1 MKIDAHQHYWKPSR
15 GDYGWLTP
23 DKGPIYRDFMPED
36 LAPYLAKH
44 GIDRTILVQAAPT
57 AAETEFLLQLA
68 VATPSVAG
76 VVGWVDF
83 EAPDAQAHLVALAK
97 HDRLLGVRPMLH
109 DIPDVEWLLKHVSAA
124 ARTVMAAEGLVFD
137 ALVRPHHLPV
147 LAEFTTRSPCLRV
160 VIDHCAK
167 PALREPGFDAK
178 RWESDMAALAARGAW
193 CKLSGLVT
201 EAPESWTVATLENTV
216 RFVLETFGP
225 DKVIWGS
232 DWPVV
237 DLAGGYDR
245 WHAAARELAG
255 TYPGVF
261 GANAHACYLTERRRN
276 R

>member
-23 DKGPIYRDFMPED
+23 EKGPIYRDFMPED

-57 AAETEFLLQLA
+57 AAETELLLQLA

-83 EAPDAQAHLVALAK
+83 ETPDAQARLVALAK

-147 LAEFTTRSPCLRV
+147 LAEFMTRSPCPRV

-178 RWESDMAALAARGAW
+178 RWESDMATLAARGAW

-201 EAPESWTVATLENTV
+201 EAPDDWSVATLESTA

-261 GANAHACYLTERRRN
+261 GANAHACYLTERGRSL
-276 R
+276 

>member
-83 EAPDAQAHLVALAK
+83 ETPDAQARLVALAK

-147 LAEFTTRSPCLRV
+147 LAEFMTRSPCPRV

-245 WHAAARELAG
+245 WYAAARELAG

-261 GANAHACYLTERRRN
+261 GANAHACYLTERGRN